1 MPKME
6 FKISHILVSP
16 NPFPRVCTPP
26 QNAYSVGF
34 EYHRGQV
41 ALVTKGTEVMV
52 PKPGFESHFAIN

>member
-6 FKISHILVSP
+6 FKISHILVFP
-16 NPFPRVCTPP
+16 NPFPGVCTPL

-41 ALVTKGTEVMV
+41 ALVTK
-52 PKPGFESHFAIN
+52 